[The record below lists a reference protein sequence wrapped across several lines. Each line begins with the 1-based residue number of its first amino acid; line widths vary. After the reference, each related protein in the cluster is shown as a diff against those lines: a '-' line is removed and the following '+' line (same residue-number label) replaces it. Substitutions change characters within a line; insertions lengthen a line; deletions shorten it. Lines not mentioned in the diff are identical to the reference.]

1 MNPFPKEIYL
11 PAFQDAIARAKQN
24 LEGEDLKKCLKAL
37 KNFMRNYVI
46 PAEKDYNVK
55 FALEFAEKISEE
67 YGDVLIKL
75 GDS

>member
-1 MNPFPKEIYL
+1 
-11 PAFQDAIARAKQN
+11 
-24 LEGEDLKKCLKAL
+24 
-37 KNFMRNYVI
+37 MRNYVI

-55 FALEFAEKISEE
+55 FALEFAEKVSEE